1 VVIGFDLDMTLVDT
15 RPGIHA
21 SLVALSAETGTFVDA
36 DAVVGRLGAPIRG
49 ELTAF
54 FPGQDVE
61 QVLLRFRR
69 HMARTGVRLVTA
81 LPGAADALE
90 AVTGIG
96 GRRLVLTAKHQP
108 LAEATLRH
116 AGLPADVIVGDRWAD
131 EKARE
136 LAHANARV
144 YVGDHPTDI
153 AAAKASGAVA
163 IGVTTGSASAVELT
177 EVGADLVMASLREF
191 PPWLEQWAGEAEDLA

>member
-1 VVIGFDLDMTLVDT
+1 VVVGFDLDMTLVDT

-49 ELTAF
+49 ELAAF
-54 FPGQDVE
+54 FPGEDVE
-61 QVLLRFRR
+61 QVLQVFRG
-69 HMARTGVRLVTA
+69 HMARVGVRLVTA

-90 AVTGIG
+90 AVSGIG

-108 LAEATLRH
+108 LAQATLRN
-116 AGLPADVIVGDRWAD
+116 AGLSVDEIVGDRWAD

-136 LAHANARV
+136 LANANAQV
-144 YVGDHPTDI
+144 YVGDHPTDM
-153 AAAKASGAVA
+153 AAARAAGAVA
-163 IGVTTGSASAVELT
+163 IGVTTGSTTAAELA
-177 EVGADLVMASLREF
+177 GAGAHLVMTSLHEF
-191 PPWLEQWAGEAEDLA
+191 PPWFDQWTGEVEDVS